1 VRSGSTEGLQRVGLP
16 IRWSMA
22 LRGSPASTNRNSVTD
37 PNESQ
42 PLIDVRLLGRDY
54 GDVTALDD
62 LDLEVEPG
70 SVVAF
75 VGQNGSGK
83 TTALRLIAGRLE
95 PSRGSATIAGVDV
108 QDHQASGYL
117 RSLVS
122 FVPDQPALYP
132 DLTVLDHLHVVGFAH
147 GVDAVDERAESLIT
161 RLGLERR
168 SHSLPRELS
177 RGMRQKTQLACAL
190 IRPFSVLM
198 LDEPVSG
205 LDPGS
210 RRELHALLGE
220 AKAEGAAVLLS
231 THQIDFV
238 EGLADRMVV
247 LRDGEVVTV
256 GTYAEVTA
264 GGVAEE
270 LGLR

>member
-1 VRSGSTEGLQRVGLP
+1 
-16 IRWSMA
+16 MA
-22 LRGSPASTNRNSVTD
+22 LHAHTNRDRVTD
-37 PNESQ
+37 ARESQ
-42 PLIDVRLLGRDY
+42 HLLDISGLGRDY
-54 GDVTALDD
+54 GDLTALDD
-62 LDLEVEPG
+62 LDLTIDAG
-70 SVVAF
+70 TVVAF
-75 VGQNGSGK
+75 IGQNGSGK

-95 PSRGSATIAGVDV
+95 PSRGTVHITGADVHDPQAAGHV
-108 QDHQASGYL
+108 

-122 FVPDQPALYP
+122 FVPDAPALYP
-132 DLTVLDHLHVVGFAH
+132 DLTVLDHLHVVGFSH
-147 GVDAVDERAESLIT
+147 DVEAVDERAEGLIA

-190 IRPFSVLM
+190 IRPFAVLM

-210 RRELHALLGE
+210 RRALHLLLNE

-231 THQIDFV
+231 THQVDFV
-238 EGLADRMVV
+238 EDLADEIVV
-247 LRDGEVVTV
+247 LRDGEVAAIGSYADIVTS
-256 GTYAEVTA
+256 
-264 GGVAEE
+264 GVAEE

>member
-1 VRSGSTEGLQRVGLP
+1 MSD
-16 IRWSMA
+16 A
-22 LRGSPASTNRNSVTD
+22 D
-37 PNESQ
+37 ESQ
-42 PLIDVRLLGRDY
+42 PLIEVSGLGRDY
-54 GDVTALDD
+54 GDVTALVD
-62 LDLEVEPG
+62 LDLDIEPG
-70 SVVAF
+70 SVIAF

-95 PSRGSATIAGVDV
+95 PSRGTVAIAGIDV
-108 QDHQASGYL
+108 HDHEAAAHV
-117 RSLVS
+117 RALVS

-132 DLTVLDHLHVVGFAH
+132 DLTVLDHVHVVGFAH
-147 GVDAVDERAESLIT
+147 DVDEVDERAEGLIA
-161 RLGLERR
+161 RLGLDRR
-168 SHSLPRELS
+168 THSLPRELS

-190 IRPFSVLM
+190 IRPFAVLM

-220 AKAEGAAVLLS
+220 AKAEGAAVLVS

-238 EGLADRMVV
+238 EGLADVMVV
-247 LRDGEVVTV
+247 LCDGEVAAM
-256 GTYAEVTA
+256 GTYDEIVTGGIAED
-264 GGVAEE
+264 

>member
-1 VRSGSTEGLQRVGLP
+1 
-16 IRWSMA
+16 M
-22 LRGSPASTNRNSVTD
+22 
-37 PNESQ
+37 
-42 PLIDVRLLGRDY
+42 
-54 GDVTALDD
+54 
-62 LDLEVEPG
+62 
-70 SVVAF
+70 
-75 VGQNGSGK
+75 
-83 TTALRLIAGRLE
+83 
-95 PSRGSATIAGVDV
+95 
-108 QDHQASGYL
+108 QDHQAAGYV

-147 GVDAVDERAESLIT
+147 RVDAVNERAEGLVA

-168 SHSLPRELS
+168 AHSLPRELS

-238 EGLADRMVV
+238 EGLADSMVV
-247 LRDGEVVTV
+247 LRDGEVVAV
-256 GTYAEVTA
+256 GTYTEITA
-264 GGVAEE
+264 GGVAEK